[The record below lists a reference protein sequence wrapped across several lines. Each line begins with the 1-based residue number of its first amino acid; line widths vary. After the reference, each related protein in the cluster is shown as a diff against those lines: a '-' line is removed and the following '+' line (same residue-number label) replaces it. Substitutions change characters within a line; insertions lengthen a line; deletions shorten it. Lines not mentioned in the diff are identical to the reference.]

1 MSARTVA
8 LDHYR
13 RRRRLADALA
23 AVAARL
29 WRRINPDDIARSW
42 ATALVDLVPVTNAA
56 QLAAA
61 RTADAYLDAVLD
73 AQGIDPTAEG
83 RVVPAALAG
92 VASDGRPLA
101 SLLYE
106 PAIGTLS
113 AIGAGATVDRALA
126 GGYVSLDMMVRTQVA
141 DAGRAA
147 DQAALVTR
155 PKATGYVRM
164 LVGKSCSRCVVLAGK
179 RFGWNAGFLRHPRC
193 DCIHVPAAEDTPDDV
208 MTNPKA
214 YFESLSTAEQDRA
227 FTAAGAQA
235 IRDGADIF
243 QVVNAR
249 RGARGLAT
257 AGARITAAEA
267 RMLRGGR
274 DRGGWRRSTSTA
286 GSSTSRARASP
297 PGALLAPGSAR
308 GTPASSGPAAG
319 TGRPGH
325 PDSCRSRSTKSPATT
340 ETRRSACCGGSATSP
355 PDQAR
360 RPVTNRRSR

>member
-274 DRGGWRRSTSTA
+274 DRGRLEAVDVYGRQLYVTSEGITTRGVA
-286 GSSTSRARASP
+286 GTRLGARDTGVKRAGGRYR
-297 PGALLAPGSAR
+297 SAR
-308 GTPASSGPAAG
+308 PPRLMPESIYQIAG
-319 TGRPGH
+319 DDRDEAIRLLRRFGYI
-325 PDSCRSRSTKSPATT
+325 TT
-340 ETRRSACCGGSATSP
+340 
-355 PDQAR
+355 
-360 RPVTNRRSR
+360 